1 MSVNCVC
8 ELFVCV
14 ARYGPV
20 CASENGHG
28 PAVGVSRSVP
38 GVSLAA
44 VSAGETLSCVCACL
58 RGQDAAQWGD
68 FVEFSLHVQ
77 SSRASKSGR

>member
-14 ARYGPV
+14 ARYGPE
-20 CASENGHG
+20 CASDCHG
-28 PAVGVSRSVP
+28 PAVGVSRSVL

-44 VSAGETLSCVCACL
+44 VSAGETIMCVTL
-58 RGQDAAQWGD
+58 DA
-68 FVEFSLHVQ
+68 
-77 SSRASKSGR
+77 

>member
-14 ARYGPV
+14 ARYGPE
-20 CASENGHG
+20 CASDCHG
-28 PAVGVSRSVP
+28 PAVGVSRSVL

-44 VSAGETLSCVCACL
+44 VSAGETIMCVTL
-58 RGQDAAQWGD
+58 DAWPLCPVAQ
-68 FVEFSLHVQ
+68 
-77 SSRASKSGR
+77 SRRLG

>member
-14 ARYGPV
+14 ARYGPE
-20 CASENGHG
+20 CASDGHG
-28 PAVGVSRSVP
+28 PAVGVSRSVL

-44 VSAGETLSCVCACL
+44 VSAGETIMCVTL
-58 RGQDAAQWGD
+58 DAWPLCPVG
-68 FVEFSLHVQ
+68 
-77 SSRASKSGR
+77 

>member
-14 ARYGPV
+14 ARYGPE
-20 CASENGHG
+20 CASDCHG
-28 PAVGVSRSVP
+28 PAVGVSRSVL

-44 VSAGETLSCVCACL
+44 VSAGETIMCVTLEL
-58 RGQDAAQWGD
+58 RGRSAQWGD
-68 FVEFSLHVQ
+68 FVEFSQ